1 MLNRRQF
8 LKTAA
13 VTAPLGMACPI
24 RIYADRSRKSTGFF
38 GVHPFIEDHPEAVFI
53 MFTNVDVKTNRE
65 ANTAE
70 GRKFANEVLIPRDE
84 TGVPVTHLIPIKPNI
99 TGGGGNTFETMG
111 IITDPYFVGG
121 VIEGMKLL
129 GISKRNFHLREVNC
143 INWKKH
149 AYWPV
154 VRKTG
159 ADLHNMNARVRGID
173 NERLSRW
180 SRNNDVIDDD
190 ELVWIDVPGGVVF
203 RKIPYLR
210 PINAPDTFLL
220 NIAKF
225 KAHSMGLT
233 LACKNFQGA
242 VANGYQHFCQK
253 MGSVMTLPPEH
264 RNPTVERDIAA
275 YMKRHVATLRRWDRP
290 VKDQNDPSRNAV
302 DRYDTVC
309 QEIWTHRT
317 LDSLSVT
324 DFGLHVVEGIY
335 GRDGNFGP
343 GPNPLGNEDNP
354 RGKAW
359 DYMTNILIFGKDPFK
374 IDIIG
379 KWLGC
384 HEPGNFGFF
393 HIAMERGMLDGLNPM
408 NIPVYHWE
416 NGRAARKPLT
426 WFTRTPL
433 RTYYLQKEN
442 EPFWHLVDEPFDYS
456 SVPEEKPPLPPRP
469 GARVLTK
476 IQQTRSYGKLAIEYA
491 VPERG
496 TVMIEILNDGEETI
510 AIPDYAVRDA
520 GWHLASWDTTE
531 HDSGKYVLRY
541 RFNDH
546 HETREIVLNKA

>member
-1 MLNRRQF
+1 
-8 LKTAA
+8 
-13 VTAPLGMACPI
+13 V
-24 RIYADRSRKSTGFF
+24 
-38 GVHPFIEDHPEAVFI
+38 
-53 MFTNVDVKTNRE
+53 
-65 ANTAE
+65 
-70 GRKFANEVLIPRDE
+70 
-84 TGVPVTHLIPIKPNI
+84 
-99 TGGGGNTFETMG
+99 
-111 IITDPYFVGG
+111 TDPYFVGG
-121 VIEGMKLL
+121 VIEGMKKL
-129 GISKRNFHLREVNC
+129 GISKRKFHIREVNC
-143 INWKKH
+143 INWEKH
-149 AYWPV
+149 AYWPM

-159 ADLHNMNARVRGID
+159 VDLHNMNARVRGID
-173 NERLSRW
+173 NERISKW
-180 SRNNDVIDDD
+180 SQNNDVIDDD
-190 ELVWIDVPGGVVF
+190 ELVWVDVPDGVVF
-203 RKIPYLR
+203 RKIPYLQ
-210 PINAPDTFLL
+210 PINAADTFLL

-233 LACKNFQGA
+233 LSCKNFQGA

-253 MGSVMTLPPEH
+253 MESVITLPPEH
-264 RNPTVERDIAA
+264 RNPAVESDIAA
-275 YMKRHVATLRRWDRP
+275 YMKRHVGTLPRWDRP
-290 VKDQNDPSRNAV
+290 VKDENDPTRNAV

-359 DYMTNILIFGKDPFK
+359 DYMTNILIFGKNPFK
-374 IDIIG
+374 VDIVG
-379 KWLGC
+379 KWLGG
-384 HEPGNFGFF
+384 HEPGDFGFF
-393 HIAMERGMLDGLNPM
+393 HIAMERGMLNGLNPM

-442 EPFWHLVDEPFDYS
+442 EPFWHLVNEPFDYS
-456 SVPEEKPPLPPRP
+456 SVPEEKPPLPSRP
-469 GARVLTK
+469 GARILTK
-476 IQQTRSYGKLAIEYA
+476 IRQTRSYGKLAVEYA

-496 TVMIEILNDGEETI
+496 TVMVEILNDREETI

-520 GWHLASWDTTE
+520 GWHLASWDTTV

-546 HETREIVLNKA
+546 VEKRDIVLKKA